1 MGGAVVSPG
10 VNHHVGIDGDSR
22 CPRAA
27 IPNFYATLLASIVN
41 RHGSERLWFATAASV
56 RMALSHYDVNKQASS
71 AEMRAYA
78 CGQCHVEYSVR
89 IVHASATV

>member
-1 MGGAVVSPG
+1 
-10 VNHHVGIDGDSR
+10 
-22 CPRAA
+22 
-27 IPNFYATLLASIVN
+27 
-41 RHGSERLWFATAASV
+41 
-56 RMALSHYDVNKQASS
+56 MALSHYDVNKPASS